1 MNVRPLVSVIMPA
14 YNGEK
19 YIGAAIESILNQ
31 TYDNFELVIIE
42 DKSTD
47 NTLNVIRKYKDPRI
61 SLYLNSSNQGIAYTT
76 NLGIAKSKGEY
87 IALLDDDDLATEH
100 RLEWQ
105 VEFMEEHREIDILGG
120 RSVYIDENGEFIQY
134 NLEPLR
140 NPKFIKALLLFSNE
154 KFANCTAMIRKSF
167 IINNNLKYQEGCL
180 GMQDFKF
187 YIDSSKV
194 GTISSIDRLVLL
206 KRIHEGEETSRSMKL
221 YAAERA
227 RLFAQFQR
235 ESIRMSGFKLEEE
248 ALQIINDCMPEIMKK
263 SFTKDEAISLY
274 NVLKEILRQA
284 QEMKIDYLKEL
295 EQVCKKILLKTV
307 LVRVDIFNGD

>member
-1 MNVRPLVSVIMPA
+1 MKPLVSVIMPA

-31 TYDNFELVIIE
+31 TYGNWELIIIE

-47 NTLNVIRKYKDPRI
+47 NTLDVIQKYKDSRI
-61 SLYLNSSNQGIAYTT
+61 SLYLNPCNKGIAYST
-76 NLGIAKSKGEY
+76 NLGITQSKGKY

-105 VEFMEEHREIDILGG
+105 TEFMEEHSEIDILGG
-120 RSVYIDENGEFIQY
+120 RSVLIDAEGNFIKY
-134 NLEPLR
+134 DLEPLR

-154 KFANCTAMIRKSF
+154 KFANCSAMIRKSF
-167 IINNNLKYQEGCL
+167 MINNDLWYQEGCL

-194 GTISSIDRLVLL
+194 GTITSIDRLVHC
-206 KRIHEGEETSRSMKL
+206 KRIHEEEVTNISMKFH
-221 YAAERA
+221 AEERA

-235 ESIRMSGFKLEEE
+235 ESIRKSGFYLKEEH
-248 ALQIINDCMPEIMKK
+248 LQIINEVLSEVKK
-263 SFTKDEAISLY
+263 ERYTKEEASCLY
-274 NVLKEILRQA
+274 NALKEILWQA
-284 QEMKIDYLKEL
+284 KEMKIDYLKEL
-295 EQVCKKILLKTV
+295 EQVCKKVFLKIA
-307 LVRVDIFNGD
+307 LMRVDIFE